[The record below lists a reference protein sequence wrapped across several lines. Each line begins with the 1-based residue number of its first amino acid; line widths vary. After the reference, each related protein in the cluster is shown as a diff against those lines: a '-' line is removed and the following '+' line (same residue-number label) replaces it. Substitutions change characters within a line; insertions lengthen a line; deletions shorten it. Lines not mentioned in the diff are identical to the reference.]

1 MSGKIIE
8 CRCSQIVCK
17 WLYGPPPDAS
27 RPWYTPLAGLKI
39 NKDFI
44 NRNKGNTLVFV
55 VSGTQG
61 GAEFL
66 KKAFEEELK
75 DYLVFKSEKSV
86 NGTAGHG
93 TAPRNT
99 LYILDIPNG

>member
-1 MSGKIIE
+1 MSGKIIG
-8 CRCSQIVCK
+8 CRCTQIVRE
-17 WLYGPPPDAS
+17 WLYGPPPDAR
-27 RPWYTPLAGLKI
+27 RPWYAPLAGLKI

-55 VSGTQG
+55 VSDGQG
-61 GAEFL
+61 GAEFH

-86 NGTAGHG
+86 NGTNGHG

-99 LYILDIPNG
+99 MYILDIPNG

>member
-8 CRCSQIVCK
+8 CRCSQIVGE
-17 WLYGPPPDAS
+17 WLYGPPP
-27 RPWYTPLAGLKI
+27 PPGMWGIQPIVGLKI

-44 NRNKGNTLVFV
+44 NKNKGNTLVFV
-55 VSGTQG
+55 VSDVQG
-61 GAEFL
+61 GAEFH

-86 NGTAGHG
+86 NGSPGHG